1 MSYFT
6 LTPSDLNTVTGKAGG
21 ALMPAKM
28 EFFMGFA
35 IEEGY
40 EALIAKKPEGM
51 NEGITS
57 NPSGSWVEG

>member
-1 MSYFT
+1 
-6 LTPSDLNTVTGKAGG
+6 
-21 ALMPAKM
+21 MPAKM

-51 NEGITS
+51 NEGITP
-57 NPSGSWVEG
+57 NPSGSQVEG

>member
-1 MSYFT
+1 MFFF
-6 LTPSDLNTVTGKAGG
+6 PSKENPLQVKW

-40 EALIAKKPEGM
+40 EALIAKKPESM

-57 NPSGSWVEG
+57 NPSGSGVEG